1 MNYTIQQLRIFSEV
15 VRLKSITKAAA
26 ELHLT
31 QPAVSIQMRNFQQQF
46 EVPLFE
52 IINKRF
58 YVTDFGIE
66 IVNACNKILEELHEI
81 DSRLAAFQGQLT
93 GKLKISVVT
102 TGKYFAPYFLSDFL
116 QINPAVDLWMDIN
129 NTTQVLQ
136 SLHNN
141 EVDFALVGLIPED
154 IKVNKLD
161 LLPNKLF
168 VITSGERKIQKLTQ
182 EKSVLKNLPF
192 INREFGSGTRFLI
205 DKFIKKH
212 QLHVSKKLELRSNEA
227 VKQALLAGLG
237 YSIMPLIGLKNEL
250 LTKQLQI
257 VPVKGFPIQSKW
269 MLIWQKDK
277 KLSPVAKAYLEFIQQ
292 NKQQIIDSRFAWIHQ
307 F

>member
-141 EVDFALVGLIPED
+141 EVDFALVGLIPDD

-212 QLHVSKKLELRSNEA
+212 QLLVSKKLELRSNEA

-277 KLSPVAKAYLEFIQQ
+277 KLIPVAKAYLEFIQQ
-292 NKQQIIDSRFAWIHQ
+292 NKQQIIDSRFAWMYQ

>member
-1 MNYTIQQLRIFSEV
+1 MFMNYTIQQLRIFSEV
-15 VRLKSITKAAA
+15 VRLKSITKSAA

-46 EVPLFE
+46 EMPLFE

-66 IVNACNKILEELHEI
+66 IVNACNKILEDLTLI

-141 EVDFALVGLIPED
+141 EVDFALVGLIPDD

-212 QLHVSKKLELRSNEA
+212 
-227 VKQALLAGLG
+227 
-237 YSIMPLIGLKNEL
+237 
-250 LTKQLQI
+250 
-257 VPVKGFPIQSKW
+257 
-269 MLIWQKDK
+269 
-277 KLSPVAKAYLEFIQQ
+277 
-292 NKQQIIDSRFAWIHQ
+292 
-307 F
+307 

>member
-141 EVDFALVGLIPED
+141 EVDFALVGLIPDD

-212 QLHVSKKLELRSNEA
+212 QLLVSKKLELRSNEA

-292 NKQQIIDSRFAWIHQ
+292 NKQQIIDSRFAWMHQ